1 MSMLQKLKKLGI
13 SAMVLAAGFAYY
25 LAARFFFAVP
35 CVFRTLTGFKC
46 PGCGITHMLIAELQ
60 LDFASTFGDDVTKV
74 FTDAVNLVH
83 EKYGDKAD
91 YLQTFVC
98 ELGKAKEEKVRFW
111 LILDEYGKNN
121 LKVTALLPEEY

>member
-35 CVFRTLTGFKC
+35 CMFRTLTGFKC

-60 LDFASTFGDDVTKV
+60 LNFAQAYTANPALYLLQPVIGYFIGKMCACWFFDKRCRWNRAENILLYVVAAILVVFGIIR
-74 FTDAVNLVH
+74 N
-83 EKYGDKAD
+83 
-91 YLQTFVC
+91 
-98 ELGKAKEEKVRFW
+98 
-111 LILDEYGKNN
+111 I
-121 LKVTALLPEEY
+121 

>member
-60 LDFASTFGDDVTKV
+60 LDFAQAYAANPALYLLQPVVGYFIGKMYACWFFDKRCRWSRAENILLYVMAAILVVFGIIR
-74 FTDAVNLVH
+74 N
-83 EKYGDKAD
+83 
-91 YLQTFVC
+91 
-98 ELGKAKEEKVRFW
+98 
-111 LILDEYGKNN
+111 I
-121 LKVTALLPEEY
+121 

>member
-1 MSMLQKLKKLGI
+1 MLQKLKKLGI

-60 LDFASTFGDDVTKV
+60 LDFAQAYAANPALYLLQPVVGSCWFLTKGAGG
-74 FTDAVNLVH
+74 TGQKISCCMWWRRYWWCL
-83 EKYGDKAD
+83 
-91 YLQTFVC
+91 
-98 ELGKAKEEKVRFW
+98 EL
-111 LILDEYGKNN
+111 
-121 LKVTALLPEEY
+121 

>member
-60 LDFASTFGDDVTKV
+60 LDFAQAYAANPALYLLQPVVGSCWFFDKRCRWNRAENILLYVAAAILVVFGIIR
-74 FTDAVNLVH
+74 N
-83 EKYGDKAD
+83 
-91 YLQTFVC
+91 
-98 ELGKAKEEKVRFW
+98 
-111 LILDEYGKNN
+111 I
-121 LKVTALLPEEY
+121 

>member
-1 MSMLQKLKKLGI
+1 MRKISISWNI
-13 SAMVLAAGFAYY
+13 SANLCS
-25 LAARFFFAVP
+25 RI
-35 CVFRTLTGFKC
+35 RRNKN
-46 PGCGITHMLIAELQ
+46 
-60 LDFASTFGDDVTKV
+60 ASTFGDDVTKV